1 MDFERLR
8 ESLSNREI
16 GPIDGR
22 PPCAVLVP
30 LVVRNGENCLLYE
43 VRSSLLKWQPG
54 EVCFPG
60 GHIEPGETALEC
72 ALRETEEELG
82 LPREKIDLLGPMD
95 YAIHASGFPVYPYLA
110 RFAPDW
116 EEALC
121 LNQDEVD
128 EIFTIPLSYLR
139 YNPPQKARV
148 EKAYHSVDS
157 LPEQDRALLEDH
169 PRLESMPTLF
179 WPYEGKLLWG
189 MSARVTD
196 WLIRWL
202 IDHR

>member
-8 ESLSNREI
+8 ASLAHREI

-30 LVVRNGENCLLYE
+30 LVEHNGENCLLYE

-60 GHIEPGETALEC
+60 GRIEPGETALEC

-82 LPREKIDLLGPMD
+82 ISRNQMDLLGAMD
-95 YAIHASGFPVYPYLA
+95 YVIHASGFPVYPYLA
-110 RFAPDW
+110 RFNADW
-116 EEALC
+116 EDALV
-121 LNQDEVD
+121 LNKAEVD
-128 EIFTIPLSYLR
+128 EIFTIPLSFLR
-139 YNPPQKARV
+139 YNPPRKARV
-148 EKAYHSVDS
+148 EKAYRSVDS

-169 PRLESMPTLF
+169 PRMESMPTLF

-202 IDHR
+202 NEHR